1 MKATDARRHSPE
13 KLEVL
18 RERGFAMRR
27 EGFRAVEIAQALGV
41 VRGTVYK
48 WFRNAAA
55 STEEQATTGG
65 QRGRPKGV
73 GAKLT
78 KQQEAQIRQQIIDKN
93 LKQLKFGFALWTRR
107 AVRVVTKHECQVE
120 PSMSAAVCIYV
131 LGA

>member
-27 EGFRAVEIAQALGV
+27 EGFRVVEIAQALGV

-55 STEEQATTGG
+55 STEE
-65 QRGRPKGV
+65 
-73 GAKLT
+73 L
-78 KQQEAQIRQQIIDKN
+78 KN
-93 LKQLKFGFALWTRR
+93 KQLPVANEAGLREWARSSRRHRNLRFAR
-107 AVRVVTKHECQVE
+107 
-120 PSMSAAVCIYV
+120 
-131 LGA
+131 

>member
-27 EGFRAVEIAQALGV
+27 EGFRVVEIAQALGV

-55 STEEQATTGG
+55 SE
-65 QRGRPKGV
+65 
-73 GAKLT
+73 
-78 KQQEAQIRQQIIDKN
+78 
-93 LKQLKFGFALWTRR
+93 
-107 AVRVVTKHECQVE
+107 
-120 PSMSAAVCIYV
+120 
-131 LGA
+131 

>member
-27 EGFRAVEIAQALGV
+27 EGFRVVEIAQALGV

-55 STEEQATTGG
+55 SLH
-65 QRGRPKGV
+65 
-73 GAKLT
+73 LT
-78 KQQEAQIRQQIIDKN
+78 SSQPN
-93 LKQLKFGFALWTRR
+93 
-107 AVRVVTKHECQVE
+107 VTK
-120 PSMSAAVCIYV
+120 SAAQGCR
-131 LGA
+131 LTF

>member
-55 STEEQATTGG
+55 STEEQATAGRQT
-65 QRGRPKGV
+65 GRPTGVSDKGPRN
-73 GAKLT
+73 
-78 KQQEAQIRQQIIDKN
+78 EAGEHNPEGTLEHTQATN
-93 LKQLKFGFALWTRR
+93 
-107 AVRVVTKHECQVE
+107 
-120 PSMSAAVCIYV
+120 
-131 LGA
+131 

>member
-27 EGFRAVEIAQALGV
+27 EGFRVVEIAQALGV

-55 STEEQATTGG
+55 SLH
-65 QRGRPKGV
+65 
-73 GAKLT
+73 LT
-78 KQQEAQIRQQIIDKN
+78 SSQPN
-93 LKQLKFGFALWTRR
+93 GTN
-107 AVRVVTKHECQVE
+107 
-120 PSMSAAVCIYV
+120 SAAQGCRWTF
-131 LGA
+131 